1 MKECNFE
8 FFWLSYVNT
17 TIFFSL
23 IFTSFMRSFVN
34 LTNAM
39 LPWWIRYY
47 ANIYIPETMRA
58 SFGPTV
64 WMFPI
69 FIPNF
74 LLYFRFEIQMHFEII
89 LSSLLFLHTQKKSL
103 QFFNRCYWD
112 SLKLNFTLKSLFC
125 SIESDFDSIQLKQN
139 LLGESP
145 KFSQRYDPFTRIWRQ
160 NTFAWSFNIQFELF
174 NDLTHKR
181 VRLQMSFLP
190 QSIR

>member
-125 SIESDFDSIQLKQN
+125 SIESDFDSIQLKRN

-145 KFSQRYDPFTRIWRQ
+145 KFSQR
-160 NTFAWSFNIQFELF
+160 
-174 NDLTHKR
+174 
-181 VRLQMSFLP
+181 
-190 QSIR
+190 